1 MHKPREGK
9 RTFTVVK
16 ISYSKDFPKAGTGPN
31 GISEI
36 TFMMS
41 EKCVQNT
48 EWRDLTQ
55 KNFSRAGT
63 GPDGMSKEES
73 DKSVLAIQVMGT
85 VKWFNI

>member
-1 MHKPREGK
+1 MHKPREGNS
-9 RTFTVVK
+9 TFTVVK

-48 EWRDLTQ
+48 E
-55 KNFSRAGT
+55 
-63 GPDGMSKEES
+63 
-73 DKSVLAIQVMGT
+73 
-85 VKWFNI
+85 